1 MKPGGL
7 LVYST
12 CSLEA
17 SENQQQVAAFLASHP
32 DFAVEPPPPE
42 AGIPSQCIS
51 PEGYLLMLP
60 HVHGTDGAFA
70 VRLRRSGGGD
80 SSAAGEAAGS
90 AAAEAAW
97 PSS

>member
-1 MKPGGL
+1 MKPGGI

-32 DFAVEPPPPE
+32 DFAVEPPPAE
-42 AGIPSQCIS
+42 AGIPAHCLS

-70 VRLRRSGGGD
+70 VRLRRSGGD
-80 SSAAGEAAGS
+80 ESSS
-90 AAAEAAW
+90 AAAEEAAW
-97 PSS
+97 PAS